1 MLGPRI
7 RPSMGLGVCVGG
19 VEGTARLAGIVEAQL
34 GVITRG
40 CAGPGWSR
48 PD

>member
-1 MLGPRI
+1 
-7 RPSMGLGVCVGG
+7 MGLGVCVGG